1 MTPPLTKTLDP
12 GDFDLLPKELAIVDE
27 YFTFAREQH
36 PMRRWEYALAL
47 HAILRWAGQAG
58 KVSYRAIDVGGG
70 GSPFRRMLQAVRQSR
85 DVIVVDPS
93 ENYDLAAYVA
103 DFPRLSPVVTCLSV
117 LEHVEDLDH
126 FLYHL
131 NCLVAPGGLLFLT
144 MDCREDDADLAQRVG
159 DWCWPTD
166 DRHFHWMRTRIF
178 TPRMILTAVS
188 DTMVYLGFHAFG
200 VTDLPVY
207 HGNHVY
213 DYSFASLALLKRS

>member
-47 HAILRWAGQAG
+47 DAILRWAGQPG
-58 KVSYRAIDVGGG
+58 KVSYRAVDVGGG
-70 GSPFRRMLQAVRQSR
+70 GSPFRRMLEAVRQSR

-131 NCLVAPGGLLFLT
+131 SCLVAPGGLLFLT
-144 MDCREDDADLAQRVG
+144 MDCCGCDGEGIEQSHGEDLH
-159 DWCWPTD
+159 
-166 DRHFHWMRTRIF
+166 HFHWMRRRIF
-178 TPRMILTAVS
+178 SLS
-188 DTMVYLGFHAFG
+188 HWEYLWLNLRPYGFELFG
-200 VTDLPVY
+200 EADWTF

-213 DYSFASLALLKRS
+213 DYSFASLALVKRS